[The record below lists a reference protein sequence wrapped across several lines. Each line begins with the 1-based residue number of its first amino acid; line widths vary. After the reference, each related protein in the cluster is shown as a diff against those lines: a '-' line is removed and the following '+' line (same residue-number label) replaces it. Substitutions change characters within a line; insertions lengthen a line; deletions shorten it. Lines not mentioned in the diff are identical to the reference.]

1 MIYKK
6 AKKKEEEEAVLSME
20 LFTGPVAPGF
30 SALVHGSTQQQG
42 PNPPV
47 LLSGPWRPRAASRR
61 RRGGAEAREMAAP
74 GTTRRRGKRRRSLP
88 AGSSIRDSSPPSCR
102 RTGSTSS
109 RCPSCTAFL
118 RTFDLGPLLLLSPH
132 MGMVV
137 LDFSFRRVR
146 RCQ

>member
-1 MIYKK
+1 
-6 AKKKEEEEAVLSME
+6 ME

-30 SALVHGSTQQQG
+30 SALGHGSTQQQG

-47 LLSGPWRPRAASRR
+47 LPLGAMEAATASSKQETGRS
-61 RRGGAEAREMAAP
+61 GGAGDGGDGGGEA
-74 GTTRRRGKRRRSLP
+74 KRKEEAL
-88 AGSSIRDSSPPSCR
+88 A
-102 RTGSTSS
+102 SS
-109 RCPSCTAFL
+109 RLLDPGFKPSKLSQDRLDKFKVRVLHCISPNL
-118 RTFDLGPLLLLSPH
+118 RCRSFAALDPH